1 MYFTIYVIRHN
12 ISSWKHFII
21 IFSKDI
27 LYSNSKQLNKVK
39 FKILVYGGKNPTKF
53 CKNKWGGGSSTK
65 FCNNKRG
72 FLFF

>member
-39 FKILVYGGKNPTKF
+39 FKILVYGGKKPNQI
-53 CKNKWGGGSSTK
+53 
-65 FCNNKRG
+65 
-72 FLFF
+72 L